1 MIYVAR
7 KVATFKR
14 GANEKLNIDNV
25 DNFLDKIN
33 KRAEKN
39 NALYSMDEICDIVDK
54 IREKKTDD
62 RLCCV

>member
-1 MIYVAR
+1 MNV
-7 KVATFKR
+7 VSNT
-14 GANEKLNIDNV
+14 EKLNFDNV
-25 DNFLDKIN
+25 DNFFDKIY

>member
-1 MIYVAR
+1 MNTVSN
-7 KVATFKR
+7 
-14 GANEKLNIDNV
+14 NEKLNIDNV
-25 DNFLDKIN
+25 DNFFDKIY

-62 RLCCV
+62 CLCCV